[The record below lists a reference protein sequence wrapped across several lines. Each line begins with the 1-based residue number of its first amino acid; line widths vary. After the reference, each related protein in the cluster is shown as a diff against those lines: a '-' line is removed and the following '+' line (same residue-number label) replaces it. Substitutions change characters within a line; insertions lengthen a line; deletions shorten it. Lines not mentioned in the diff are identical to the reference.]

1 MLRISIFVFFLLLL
15 NSCINKE
22 FYKSYD
28 SKVDSLSSGLE
39 EMAAKYE
46 SLDTILIKLQLDT
59 IQMQLDSISKMPEI
73 TLYPLVVNYKYIG
86 KDYKTF
92 WRGHPLTTRELKY
105 TRSQL
110 IDLKHDIE
118 KYQMDE
124 EEIEMYFIQE
134 KESVRKLKDRM
145 DYNMVMINKN
155 MRQFSEAQP
164 NIVYLIDSI
173 AQTQLSD

>member
-1 MLRISIFVFFLLLL
+1 MLRISIFVILLFLL
-15 NSCINKE
+15 NSCINRE
-22 FYKSYD
+22 FYKSYG
-28 SKVDSLSSGLE
+28 SKVDSLSSNLE

-46 SLDTILIKLQLDT
+46 LLDTILIKSQLDT
-59 IQMQLDSISKMPEI
+59 IQMQLDSISKIPEI
-73 TLYPLVVNYKYIG
+73 TLFPLVVNYKYIG

-110 IDLKHDIE
+110 IDLKHDME
-118 KYQMDE
+118 KYQLDE
-124 EEIEMYFIQE
+124 AEIEMYFIQE